1 MMGDF
6 YEKLAEILEE
16 DKVAPEDDISSF
28 ENWDSLGVLAILAMI
43 DSNYKVSISSR
54 EMKAVKK
61 VGDLESL
68 VKSKMEAGV

>member
-16 DKVAPEDDISSF
+16 DKVVPEDDISSF

-43 DSNYKVSISSR
+43 DSNYKVSIPSR